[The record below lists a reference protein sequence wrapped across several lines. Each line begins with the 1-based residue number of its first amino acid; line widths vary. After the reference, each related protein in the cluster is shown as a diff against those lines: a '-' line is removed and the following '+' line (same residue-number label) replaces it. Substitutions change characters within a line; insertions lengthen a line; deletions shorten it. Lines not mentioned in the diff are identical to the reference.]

1 MTADDTPYLFRGTR
15 EIATESPVLVS
26 SSRYLNNPELRE
38 WVSTAFLR
46 RSHRARPTPSDMP
59 ILGRIILETQDLA
72 AIEDMFTQERAR
84 YPALDRWFSEGFVS
98 TFEAKDLEQYAPGTV
113 GGIFHNYIVE
123 RGFEIDLIPRFEPK
137 SQYQYF
143 LLRSGQIHDFEHI
156 MCGGGFDTIGELVP
170 YYMRL
175 ANIPKYLSPELAGEL
190 NAAMALGATRIFMRT
205 ALHYQQAFPV
215 ALEAIQRGIA
225 VGQASGPMF
234 MAKYED
240 VFHLPLAEARQ
251 AVGVIGA
258 VEADTHG
265 ASLAWEENR

>member
-1 MTADDTPYLFRGTR
+1 MTGTTDYLFRGTQ
-15 EIATESPVLVS
+15 EIATDSSVLVS

-46 RSHRARPTPSDMP
+46 RSSKARPTPSDMP
-59 ILGRIILETQDLA
+59 ILGKIILETQDLD
-72 AIEDMFTQERAR
+72 AIEGMFTQERAR
-84 YPALDRWFSEGFVS
+84 YPELDRWFSEGFVS
-98 TFEAKDLEQYAPGTV
+98 TFEKQDLAQYAPGSV
-113 GGIFHNYIVE
+113 GGIFHDYIVE

-175 ANIPKYLSPELAGEL
+175 ANIPKFLGPELAGEL
-190 NAAMALGATRIFMRT
+190 NAAMALGSTRIFLRT
-205 ALHYQQAFPV
+205 ALHYQQAFPA
-215 ALEAIQRGIA
+215 ALDAIQRGIA
-225 VGQASGPMF
+225 VGLASGPMF

-240 VFHLPLAEARQ
+240 VFHLPLEEARQ
-251 AVGVIGA
+251 VMGVVGAVG
-258 VEADTHG
+258 ADTNE
-265 ASLAWEENR
+265 ASLVWEENQ

>member
-1 MTADDTPYLFRGTR
+1 MTADDTPYLFRGTHD
-15 EIATESPVLVS
+15 IATESPVLVS

-46 RSHRARPTPSDMP
+46 RSHKSRPTPSDMAKA
-59 ILGRIILETQDLA
+59 GKIILETQDLA

-84 YPALDRWFSEGFVS
+84 YPELDRWFSEGFVS
-98 TFEAKDLEQYAPGTV
+98 TFEKKDLAQYAPGTV
-113 GGIFHNYIVE
+113 GGVFYSYIVE
-123 RGFEIDLIPRFEPK
+123 RGFEIDIIPRFEPK
-137 SQYQYF
+137 SQYQYY

-175 ANIPKYLSPELAGEL
+175 ANIPKFLSSELAGEV
-190 NAAMALGATRIFMRT
+190 NAAMALGSTRIFMRT
-205 ALHYQQAFPV
+205 ALHYPQAFPV
-215 ALEAIQRGIA
+215 ALDAIQRGIA

-240 VFHLPLAEARQ
+240 VLHLPVAEARE
-251 AVGVIGA
+251 VMGVVGA
-258 VEADTHG
+258 VEADTHE
-265 ASLAWEENR
+265 ASLTWEENQ